1 MGKLQG
7 TSEGSSCFK
16 TRLLSSIQTKTTT
29 DPVSGNQK
37 QLYGSS
43 KTESF
48 TGSGSTNGSK
58 KGSGSGSKQ
67 ELSRIL
73 QSFVSGSKTRKQM
86 AASYR
91 SQCGKYVLACSHLQN
106 GNRGSHSGFSSIRG
120 VGGFDRLNRRLLPCT
135 HTSQVSEISSLS
147 CGGSGLPI
155 QSPTLRDR
163 HCSIGVHSSSERS
176 QVHSS
181 FTRGS
186 NPSVFG
192 RLASKSQRS
201 GLLRSRCSK
210 IDHSGRKI
218 GLDCQFEKIRAQSH
232 SGSRISGL
240 SLQSSRGFGLPKS
253 KEIGQAQNFGSFH
266 FARSQHYSKEAHVTN
281 WGHGFHGENS
291 SFGSDPY
298 ETVSVVSEDQ
308 LAVSPVIGQGGPNF
322 SVDKGPSGLVDGSS
336 ELTQGFESAS
346 ERTQHSDVHRC
357 IREGLGGSLEQLYCK
372 WVLAAIRKRL
382 PYQYF
387 GTESCFSSSET
398 FSRTIK
404 AKNSVGFFRQLN
416 CGLLYQQRR
425 RHSLRRNVC
434 FDVENSG
441 LVQCQGDPDQGQ
453 TYSRESQCDSRFP
466 VQEGQGH
473 SDRVVFASS
482 GLSRNLPSLAQANG
496 GSVCHQLE
504 CQASNLRISCP
515 RRQGLADRCI
525 EHLLG
530 GSGRLCFLSSS
541 HPSSVSSENDHLQV
555 QGHCDSTRVA
565 GDALVLGSGRIV
577 SQDST
582 EASSN
587 AQSPEA
593 TLQSQI
599 PQESGVSEPPCL
611 VSGLLQEGQ
620 GGFSVE
626 VADRI
631 KAPQRQSSRR
641 VYDSRWAIFQ
651 KWAQENQVDVTKPT
665 IPQIADFLNHLF
677 TDRNLKPRTIAG
689 YRTSVADG
697 LGSAGQMVSQS
708 LDLNRLIASFHRD
721 RPSANRSIPNW
732 DLSLVLLALTRAPF
746 EPLGKADLKILT
758 FKTVFLLALASG
770 KRRSEI
776 HAWTFDSF
784 SRKRDWSQVT
794 FSPSTAFIAKNQL
807 ASEGPLAIQPVVI
820 PALKPTLDPSLIQDK
835 SLCPVR
841 ALRYYL
847 DKTKDLRK
855 GKKLLF
861 VAIKEGYSKDISKAT
876 ISSWIKQSIILAYQ
890 KSDQEVQNVSQVKA
904 HEVRALAASLA
915 FKGGVAVDEIMA
927 SCFWRS
933 HSTFTN
939 FYLKDLCWHNGDVM
953 KIGPVVAAQHVVN
966 C

>member
-1 MGKLQG
+1 M
-7 TSEGSSCFK
+7 
-16 TRLLSSIQTKTTT
+16 
-29 DPVSGNQK
+29 
-37 QLYGSS
+37 
-43 KTESF
+43 
-48 TGSGSTNGSK
+48 
-58 KGSGSGSKQ
+58 
-67 ELSRIL
+67 
-73 QSFVSGSKTRKQM
+73 
-86 AASYR
+86 
-91 SQCGKYVLACSHLQN
+91 
-106 GNRGSHSGFSSIRG
+106 
-120 VGGFDRLNRRLLPCT
+120 
-135 HTSQVSEISSLS
+135 
-147 CGGSGLPI
+147 
-155 QSPTLRDR
+155 
-163 HCSIGVHSSSERS
+163 
-176 QVHSS
+176 
-181 FTRGS
+181 
-186 NPSVFG
+186 
-192 RLASKSQRS
+192 
-201 GLLRSRCSK
+201 
-210 IDHSGRKI
+210 
-218 GLDCQFEKIRAQSH
+218 
-232 SGSRISGL
+232 
-240 SLQSSRGFGLPKS
+240 
-253 KEIGQAQNFGSFH
+253 
-266 FARSQHYSKEAHVTN
+266 
-281 WGHGFHGENS
+281 
-291 SFGSDPY
+291 
-298 ETVSVVSEDQ
+298 VSEDQ
-308 LAVSPVIGQGGPNF
+308 LALSPVVGQGGPNF

-346 ERTQHSDVHRC
+346 ERTQYADVHRC

-372 WVLAAIRKRL
+372 WGLAAIRKRL
-382 PYQYF
+382 AYQYF
-387 GTESCFSSSET
+387 GTESCFSSPET

-416 CGLLYQQRR
+416 CGLIYQQGR
-425 RHSLRRNVC
+425 RHSLLRNVC

-441 LVQCQGDPDQGQ
+441 MVQCQGDPYKSQ
-453 TYSRESQCDSRFP
+453 TYSRESQYNSRFP

-473 SDRVVFASS
+473 PDRVVSPSS
-482 GLSRNLPSLAQANG
+482 GLSRSLPSLAQANG

-504 CQASNLRISCP
+504 CQTSNLRISCP

-530 GSGRLCFLSSS
+530 GSGRLCFLSSG
-541 HPSSVSSENDHLQV
+541 HPAPVSSENDPLQV

-565 GDALVLGSGRIV
+565 GDALVLGSGGIV

-582 EASSN
+582 EASSS
-587 AQSPEA
+587 AQSTEA
-593 TLQSQI
+593 TFQSQI
-599 PQESGVSEPPCL
+599 PQKSGASEPPCV
-611 VSGLLQEGQ
+611 VSVLIQEGQ

-631 KAPQRQSSRR
+631 KAPQRESSRR

-665 IPQIADFLNHLF
+665 IPQIADFFNHLF
-677 TDRNLKPRTIAG
+677 TDKNLKPRTIAG

-697 LGSAGQMVSQS
+697 LGSTGQMVSQS

-746 EPLGKADLKILT
+746 EPLAKADLKILT
-758 FKTVFLLALASG
+758 FKSVFLLALASG

-784 SRKRDWSQVT
+784 SRKRDWSEVT

-820 PALKPTLDPSLIQDK
+820 PALKPTLDPSLVQDK

-876 ISSWIKQSIILAYQ
+876 ISSWIKQSIIVAYQ

-915 FKGGVAVDEIMA
+915 FKGGVALDEIMA

-953 KIGPVVAAQHVVN
+953 KIGPVVAAQHIVN

>member
-29 DPVSGNQK
+29 GPVSGNQK
-37 QLYGSS
+37 QLHNSS

-48 TGSGSTNGSK
+48 AGSDSTNGSK

-106 GNRGSHSGFSSIRG
+106 GNRGSHSGFSSGRG
-120 VGGFDRLNRRLLPCT
+120 VGGFDRPNRRLLPCT

-163 HCSIGVHSSSERS
+163 DCSIGVHLSSERS

-201 GLLRSRCSK
+201 GLLCSRCSK

-218 GLDCQFEKIRAQSH
+218 GLDCQCEKIRAQSH

-240 SLQSSRGFGLPKS
+240 SLQSSRGFGLPKP
-253 KEIGQAQNFGSFH
+253 KEVRQIENSGSFH
-266 FARSQHYSKEAHVTN
+266 FARSQDFSKEAHVTN

-291 SFGSDPY
+291 SFRLNSY
-298 ETVSVVSEDQ
+298 ETFPVVSEDQ
-308 LAVSPVIGQGGPNF
+308 LAVSPVPGQDSSNF
-322 SVDKGPSGLVDGSS
+322 STDKGPSGLVDGSS

-346 ERTQHSDVHRC
+346 ERTQCVDFHRC
-357 IREGLGGSLEQLYCK
+357 IREGLGGPLEQLYYK
-372 WVLAAIRKRL
+372 WGLAAIRKKL
-382 PYQYF
+382 AYQYF
-387 GTESCFSSSET
+387 GTESCFSSPQT

-404 AKNSVGFFRQLN
+404 AKNRASFFRQLN
-416 CGLLYQQRR
+416 CGLLYQQGR
-425 RHSLRRNVC
+425 RHALLRNVC

-441 LVQCQGDPDQGQ
+441 LVQCQGDLHQSQ

-504 CQASNLRISCP
+504 CQTSNLRISCP

-530 GSGRLCFLSSS
+530 GSGRLCFLSSG
-541 HPSSVSSENDHLQV
+541 HPSPVSSENDHLQV

-565 GDALVLGSGRIV
+565 GDALVLGSGGIV

-582 EASSN
+582 EASSS
-587 AQSPEA
+587 AQSTEA
-593 TLQSQI
+593 TFQSQI

-620 GGFSVE
+620 GRFSVE

-631 KAPQRQSSRR
+631 KAPQRESSRR

-665 IPQIADFLNHLF
+665 IPQIADFFNHLF
-677 TDRNLKPRTIAG
+677 TDKNLKPRTIAG
-689 YRTSVADG
+689 YRTSIADG

-784 SRKRDWSQVT
+784 SRKRDWSEVT

-820 PALKPTLDPSLIQDK
+820 PALKPTLDPSLVQDR

-841 ALRYYL
+841 SLRYYL

-861 VAIKEGYSKDISKAT
+861 VAIKEGYSKYISRAT

-915 FKGGVAVDEIMA
+915 FKGGVALDEIMA
-927 SCFWRS
+927 SCLWRS

-939 FYLKDLCWHNGDVM
+939 FYLWWRLNM
-953 KIGPVVAAQHVVN
+953 L
-966 C
+966 